1 METFNEHDIILQA
14 QVYHRYR
21 KNETLIQP
29 ETGVLWGDTGVNVGK
44 SAMFNG
50 KAATYLYILFR

>member
-1 METFNEHDIILQA
+1 METFNKHDIILQA

-44 SAMFNG
+44 SAMFNE
-50 KAATYLYILFR
+50 